1 MKKLILISSA
11 LVFII
16 PATAFADLGPRPPQR
31 CDDFCVK
38 CYDCKT
44 YHQHIDPGISH
55 VCRHHGCSCTMEQ
68 RKKLCKALEES
79 QAKSSKPVVCGD
91 GVVTGNE
98 VCDEGS
104 NKTAGCN
111 NCLSISFG
119 WKCDNPGA
127 ACTIDAVNENEPETN
142 AQPQNDSATTET
154 KDAQTGTDNTE
165 IKDAQTGTDNTEPV
179 ANDLQKDSTA
189 SQDSAPVQDA
199 NSATPAPTPNDSSP
213 AEPPKASRSCTAIPY
228 EQTATPLAILLMFL
242 LLIIGLALPARK
254 Q

>member
-1 MKKLILISSA
+1 
-11 LVFII
+11 
-16 PATAFADLGPRPPQR
+16 
-31 CDDFCVK
+31 
-38 CYDCKT
+38 
-44 YHQHIDPGISH
+44 
-55 VCRHHGCSCTMEQ
+55 MEQ

-165 IKDAQTGTDNTEPV
+165 PV

-213 AEPPKASRSCTAIPY
+213 AEPQKASRSCTALPY